1 MSKNK
6 NCIPKKRELKFSFRE
21 RKNTNSH
28 SYLAEHSSQAVCL
41 DVALLERR
49 FATVLKPFGS
59 GLITKT
65 F

>member
-1 MSKNK
+1 MRTN
-6 NCIPKKRELKFSFRE
+6 IVQQRENS
-21 RKNTNSH
+21 NSH
-28 SYLAEHSSQAVCL
+28 SEREKTQTHFYLAEHSSQAVCL

-59 GLITKT
+59 GLIMKT